1 MSGTYYGGSYGPPPD
16 PPPPPQHPLYPA
28 TPPYPQ
34 NYPPPYPYPPHQPGY
49 PSWPP
54 QSSPPPGWYPGIGG
68 GDDGGW
74 GGWPP
79 GGPMW
84 PPQPPPKRGLHGGA
98 LAGLIIAMVLILGVA
113 TAIAIGVGRAMRDRT
128 ATATDAGG
136 TPTSAPY
143 SRGPTGQ
150 AGPLDANAIAA
161 KVDPGVVDV
170 NTVLGFQNARAAG
183 TGIILTAT
191 GLVLTNNHVIADAT
205 QISVTSVGNGR
216 TYQASVVGYDR
227 AEDVAVIQLKNAS
240 GLHPV
245 TIGDSSKVRVGDPI
259 VAIGNAGGTGG
270 TPAAVTGTV
279 SALDQAITATD
290 ENGGSAE
297 QLTGL
302 IEVAADIQSGDSG
315 GPLVNGAGQVIGID
329 TAAAVDFQMQASGG
343 QGYAIPINQAM
354 SIGNQIRN
362 GQASSKVHIGETAFL
377 GVQTQAPSGRS
388 GGGGGSSGA
397 PVAGVVSGS
406 PADDLGLQQGD
417 TVVSLDGQQVDS
429 PTTLT
434 NLMDK
439 YHPGDKVTVGWTDG
453 TGQRHNAGVKLATGP
468 AG

>member
-1 MSGTYYGGSYGPPPD
+1 V
-16 PPPPPQHPLYPA
+16 
-28 TPPYPQ
+28 
-34 NYPPPYPYPPHQPGY
+34 
-49 PSWPP
+49 
-54 QSSPPPGWYPGIGG
+54 I
-68 GDDGGW
+68 
-74 GGWPP
+74 
-79 GGPMW
+79 
-84 PPQPPPKRGLHGGA
+84 A
-98 LAGLIIAMVLILGVA
+98 LVLILGVA
-113 TAIAIGVGRAMRDRT
+113 TAVAIGVGQAMRDRS
-128 ATATDAGG
+128 AVDDNAGG
-136 TPTSAPY
+136 TPSTAPY
-143 SRGPTGQ
+143 SQGPGTRAP
-150 AGPLDANAIAA
+150 AGPLDANAIAS

-170 NTVLGFQNARAAG
+170 NTTLGFQNARAAG
-183 TGIILTAT
+183 TGVILNSS

-227 AEDVAVIQLKNAS
+227 SEDIAVIQMKGAS
-240 GLHPV
+240 GLPTV

-270 TPAAVTGTV
+270 TPAAVSGTV
-279 SALDQAITATD
+279 TALDQSITATD

-315 GPLVNGAGQVIGID
+315 GPLVNSAGQVIGID

-362 GQASSKVHIGETAFL
+362 GQASAKIHIGETAFL

-388 GGGGGSSGA
+388 GGGGGGTGGA

-406 PADDLGLQQGD
+406 PADDLGLGQGD
-417 TVVSLDGQQVDS
+417 VIVSLGGQTVDS

-434 NLMDK
+434 TLMDR

-453 TGQRHNAGVKLATGP
+453 TGRSHSASVKLVSGP